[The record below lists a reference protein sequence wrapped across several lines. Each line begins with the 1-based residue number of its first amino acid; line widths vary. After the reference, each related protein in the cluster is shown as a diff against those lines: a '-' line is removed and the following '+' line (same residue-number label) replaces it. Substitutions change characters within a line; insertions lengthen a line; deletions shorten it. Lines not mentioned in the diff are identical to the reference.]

1 MYELIPMYSPQAI
14 MNMWGIITEGVDE
27 VLKYTN
33 GDSTKAKTFNEIM
46 SGNLLLWVAY
56 SDGQYCGYMTTRIDD
71 IPTAYKCL
79 SIIHVY
85 VKDHKLKDLMLA
97 KMSDLN
103 EFAKSQGCTRLR
115 MWTIREVAF
124 SKVLSDWKVGY
135 HEMVKE
141 VV

>member
-1 MYELIPMYSPQAI
+1 MFELIPMYSPQAI
-14 MNMWGIITEGVDE
+14 MNTWGIITEGVDE

-85 VKDHKLKDLMLA
+85 IKDGKLKDLMLA

-124 SKVLSDWKVGY
+124 SRALKDWNTGY
-135 HEMVKE
+135 HEMIKE